1 VRTRDSLSLAAGLVG
16 VLCSGCRDGNEPL
29 LSNKKVCNALM
40 AAPKKGLGLVGGVL
54 VESRPA
60 AVTSSSAG
68 ETSVEAAQPEQ
79 ILFKNALQNTVGL
92 SIFIEFQDGSV
103 LETICTGVV
112 IGTNTVLTAA
122 HCFSPPGP
130 SQVKAYKSSVFTDTN
145 FITAKIYKQ
154 SDLLQVNNVS
164 LHPEWN
170 GVFNDI
176 AVVSTEKTLPSHL
189 KIVPLVKSL
198 NEVQTDRELVL
209 FGYGITDDN
218 RRDSGQLRRGQ
229 SEFHSEINAE
239 NYDGISIK
247 NQVRIKSSSSKLV
260 QACAGDSGGPAYAKS
275 SEKLLGIVS
284 GMQSLIQQDLS
295 CRNGDSNYT
304 FIFPYADWVKEVT
317 GIDLLKIEK
326 PISLTGGAPVSFNKQ
341 ASIRPE
347 EFKIIQHK
355 VTNNQIRKNQDDA
368 AKPVAKSAEPKSE
381 DSTKAKSNASDC
393 VF

>member
-1 VRTRDSLSLAAGLVG
+1 MPFRTFK
-16 VLCSGCRDGNEPL
+16 DGTEL
-29 LSNKKVCNALM
+29 D
-40 AAPKKGLGLVGGVL
+40 
-54 VESRPA
+54 
-60 AVTSSSAG
+60 
-68 ETSVEAAQPEQ
+68 
-79 ILFKNALQNTVGL
+79 TV
-92 SIFIEFQDGSV
+92 
-103 LETICTGVV
+103 CTGVV
-112 IGTNTVLTAA
+112 IGANTVLTAA
-122 HCFSPPGP
+122 HCFLPPGP
-130 SQVKAYKSSVFTDTN
+130 SQVKAYKSSVFTDTS
-145 FITAKIYKQ
+145 FTTAKFFKP

-176 AVVSTEKTLPSHL
+176 ALVSTEKNLPSNL

-198 NEVQTDRELVL
+198 NEIQTDRKLVL
-209 FGYGITDDN
+209 FGYGTTDDN

-247 NQVRIKSSSSKLV
+247 NQVRIKSSSSKLA
-260 QACAGDSGGPAYAKS
+260 QACSGDSGGPAYVQS
-275 SEKLLGIVS
+275 SEKLVGIVS
-284 GMQSLIQQDLS
+284 GMQSLIQQDLT

-326 PISLTGGAPVSFNKQ
+326 PMSLTGGAPSTFNKQ

-347 EFKIIQHK
+347 DFKLVVHK
-355 VTNNQIRKNQDDA
+355 VTNNQLRKKEDDVG
-368 AKPVAKSAEPKSE
+368 KPVVNSAEPKSE
-381 DSTKAKSNASDC
+381 DSTKANSNASDC